1 MLVIKV
7 NLSRVVVSKPARQL
21 INFNTAKL
29 RKSIYPT
36 MVFSDFFSIFFEVPP
51 AVVRNMPIA
60 TTRPR
65 SHAVTFAIFASDR
78 YQSLYVI

>member
-51 AVVRNMPIA
+51 AVVRNMPIRDHAA
-60 TTRPR
+60 TQPR
-65 SHAVTFAIFASDR
+65 GHICHIR
-78 YQSLYVI
+78 

>member
-1 MLVIKV
+1 
-7 NLSRVVVSKPARQL
+7 
-21 INFNTAKL
+21 
-29 RKSIYPT
+29 